1 MTIPAIE
8 PPLRLLLLSV
18 VLPEVSSPAVETGA
32 ATVTVL
38 TWPPASVVS
47 LTTLLVVEASV
58 VLADEVVVVVDELV
72 LVEESLS
79 VLLIEL
85 PEIFT

>member
-18 VLPEVSSPAVETGA
+18 VLPEVSSPEVETGA

-58 VLADEVVVVVDELV
+58 VLACRKLVCEISRIEVCTLV
-72 LVEESLS
+72 IHL
-79 VLLIEL
+79 
-85 PEIFT
+85 